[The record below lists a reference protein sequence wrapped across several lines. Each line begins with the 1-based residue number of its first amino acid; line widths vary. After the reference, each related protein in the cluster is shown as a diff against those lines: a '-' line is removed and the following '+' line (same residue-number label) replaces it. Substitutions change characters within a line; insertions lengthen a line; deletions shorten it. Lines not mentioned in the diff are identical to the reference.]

1 MNRFRSALLFVCL
14 TLLPASALAQGASL
28 HGFGPINSS
37 MGGAGAALTNDS
49 LGALTFNPALIAG
62 AQGNQISFTT
72 EFFKDGIEIHTTLG
86 SLSGDAHPSN
96 QLGVIPAFGWMVRD
110 PRKKMALGFGLIGI
124 AGFRTDYPQDNGSIL
139 FSQPPSGFG
148 RIFTDFRMTKIPVA
162 VAFQV
167 SKKLAVGAS
176 FNTYMGEFAVAPL
189 PYKVFDVDQNGNRW
203 YPEAGA
209 LTNRFAF
216 SGQFGLV
223 YQLNPMLSV
232 GGSYT
237 MKQNF
242 SPYEWN
248 STYADPS
255 SRLYGQSRRLDFDLD
270 GPMIVTFGTGIKMG
284 PTTQIA
290 VDAMWTKYSGVEG
303 FGSPGGIV
311 DRVVYPF
318 GWRNVWTFKAGVQ
331 HQATDKLTARAGYNF
346 SQTPLRSGVVV
357 SGVSAPLTNQHRL
370 NGGFGDKGFPFLEA
384 NTSFSYGPRGHVTG
398 PFRDINN
405 VRNVTIGT
413 VDVSNSVTSAL
424 VGLSFKF

>member
-1 MNRFRSALLFVCL
+1 MNRFRLTVLLACLALLP
-14 TLLPASALAQGASL
+14 TLAAAQGHML
-28 HGFGPINSS
+28 HGVGPINSS

-139 FSQPPSGFG
+139 FAQPPSGFG

-162 VAFQV
+162 VAFQL
-167 SKKLAVGAS
+167 SPKLAVGAS

-189 PYKVFDVDQNGNRW
+189 PYRVFDLDQNNNRW

-216 SGQFGLV
+216 AGQFGAV

-255 SRLYGQSRRLDFDLD
+255 SRLFGQARRLDFDLD

-284 PTTQIA
+284 PKMQIA
-290 VDAMWTKYSGVEG
+290 VDGMWTKYKGVEG

-311 DRVVYPF
+311 DRIVYPF

-331 HQATDKLTARAGYNF
+331 RDVTPKLTVRGGYNY
-346 SQTPLRSGVVV
+346 SQMPLRSEVVLTATGAPATFQHHFTGGLGV
-357 SGVSAPLTNQHRL
+357 
-370 NGGFGDKGFPFLEA
+370 KIFPFLSAEA
-384 NTSFSYGPRGHVTG
+384 SAYYVPRQHVVG
-398 PFRDINN
+398 PFPDLDNK
-405 VRNVTIGT
+405 VLGT
-413 VDVSNSVTSAL
+413 LDESNTLKSAL
-424 VGLSFKF
+424 IGFNFHF

>member
-1 MNRFRSALLFVCL
+1 MNRFRLTVLLACL
-14 TLLPASALAQGASL
+14 TLLPAMAAAQGHML
-28 HGFGPINSS
+28 HGVGPINSS

-311 DRVVYPF
+311 DRIVYPF
-318 GWRNVWTFKAGVQ
+318 GWRNVWTIKGGVQ
-331 HQATDKLTARAGYNF
+331 HDLTPKLTVRGGYNY
-346 SQTPLRSGVVV
+346 SQMPLRSEVVLTATGAPATFQHHITGGLGV
-357 SGVSAPLTNQHRL
+357 
-370 NGGFGDKGFPFLEA
+370 KIFPFLSAEA
-384 NTSFSYGPRGHVTG
+384 SAYYVPRQHVVG
-398 PFRDINN
+398 PFPDLDNR
-405 VRNVTIGT
+405 VLGT
-413 VDVSNSVTSAL
+413 LDESNTLKSAL
-424 VGLSFKF
+424 IGFNFHF